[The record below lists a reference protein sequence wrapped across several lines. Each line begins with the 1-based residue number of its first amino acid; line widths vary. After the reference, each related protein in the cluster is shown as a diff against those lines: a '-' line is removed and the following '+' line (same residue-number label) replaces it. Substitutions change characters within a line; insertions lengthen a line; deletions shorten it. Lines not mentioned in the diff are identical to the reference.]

1 MSDQERLVEAA
12 LLDLLTNADGETDR
26 TWREAHVTADV
37 EPLFD
42 DDDMDDPVK
51 AVHTFEDEGV
61 LTTNRGLVLTL
72 VDGSRY
78 HITIVQS
85 R

>member
-1 MSDQERLVEAA
+1 MSDQERLVEAV
-12 LLDLLTNADGETDR
+12 LLDLLTNAGGES
-26 TWREAHVTADV
+26 WREAHVTAAVD
-37 EPLFD
+37 PLFDD
-42 DDDMDDPVK
+42 DDDMDDPVQ

-72 VDGSRY
+72 VDGSQY
-78 HITIVQS
+78 QITIVQS